1 MRDYLPPIH
10 INVTDS
16 RGFLEKMAIIA
27 ENSGAFTVEQYLD
40 ALSTE
45 GFDVLN
51 LRLIKPSL
59 HKGLGG
65 QLISQPD
72 TKGRVAVE
80 IRAERWSPDDPPTYE
95 TYVAQAKIL
104 IGPLLSAYNREVGT
118 RHRMTVPLKSR
129 LEPKL
134 PPHSAKL
141 FKRFVVL
148 SNKSALH
155 PLDWRRFYEFV
166 RDSRMRRHLH
176 GEDMARLLIKEGFSE
191 QYAQHIADV
200 YGHLCEFKHIA

>member
-1 MRDYLPPIH
+1 MRDVLPPIC
-10 INVTDS
+10 INVTCCRS
-16 RGFLEKMAIIA
+16 FLEKMAIIA
-27 ENSGAFTVEQYLD
+27 ENSGVFTVEKHFD
-40 ALSTE
+40 ALSTD

-51 LRLIKPSL
+51 LRLIKSSL

-65 QLISQPD
+65 QLIVQPD
-72 TKGRVAVE
+72 IKGSVAVE

-95 TYVAQAKIL
+95 TYVAEARIL
-104 IGPLLSAYNREVGT
+104 IGPLLSTYNREIGT

-166 RDSRMRRHLH
+166 RDSRMRRQLH

-191 QYAQHIADV
+191 QYAQHIANI